1 MQKNSKTP
9 LPSMNDLDRRSVLV
23 GAASLGG
30 MALLTPQAAL
40 ALSVKDAENLIRKVT
55 GEVQSI
61 INSGQSQTALIRK
74 FEGVFQRYADVP
86 RIAATLLGP
95 PWRSANDADRNAYVQ
110 ALTGYLARKYGKR
123 FREFT
128 NAEIS
133 ITKSQ
138 DLGNKGVIVET
149 LIRTSVY
156 EPFPVEWWVI
166 DDGTK
171 RSFFDIIIEGVRLQS
186 AERGEIR
193 ALLDRSGGSVAK
205 LAATLNQLG

>member
-1 MQKNSKTP
+1 M
-9 LPSMNDLDRRSVLV
+9 R
-23 GAASLGG
+23 
-30 MALLTPQAAL
+30 
-40 ALSVKDAENLIRKVT
+40 
-55 GEVQSI
+55 
-61 INSGQSQTALIRK
+61 
-74 FEGVFQRYADVP
+74 
-86 RIAATLLGP
+86 
-95 PWRSANDADRNAYVQ
+95 

-133 ITKSQ
+133 ITKSK
-138 DLGNKGVIVET
+138 DLGKKGVIVET

-156 EPFPVEWWVI
+156 APFPVEWWVI
-166 DDGTK
+166 DDGRK

-193 ALLDRSGGSVAK
+193 ALLDRSGGSVSK